1 MGKKIR
7 AIVKRPDE
15 EIGHITTVSDSLE
28 NLQRI
33 VGGYI
38 ETVTVIKEDP
48 KVVIICNEEGRL
60 LGLPYNCSI
69 NGVDFVG
76 AIVIVGVDGDEF
88 ADIPPIDDIRDS
100 LGSII

>member
-1 MGKKIR
+1 MSDIR
-7 AIVKRPDE
+7 AIVKRPGE
-15 EIGHITTVSDSLE
+15 KTGHIAVIENDLE
-28 NLQRI
+28 MLQGL

-38 ETVTVIKEDP
+38 EAVTMQVKGKP
-48 KVVIICNEEGRL
+48 MAIICNEEGRL
-60 LGLPYNCSI
+60 RGLPYNCSI

-100 LGSII
+100 LGPII